1 METKSQFIISE
12 NGTFYREDI
21 TRREI
26 IVGDALQRAFT
37 TNIVSTVRNLVEL
50 PGHGPVHMVYEQQQ
64 ATWHFSVPMESIN
77 FRTTFKPILGT
88 ATGETKYKD
97 QLYPTFAPKD
107 STDTIMEIEWNRA
120 MAASSQDAALKL
132 RFLVQVKAHGEG
144 YYCHDHYLFAF
155 DGRGV
160 AYRLPIANLF
170 DTCQVCMGQYD
181 GKSSTAMGSVI
192 LALRQFRSASWN
204 ADLFHSGEIVW
215 KFIRFKAL
223 EKGFETQPII
233 GSWTTLCEKVAPP
246 QLKFC
251 QV

>member
-1 METKSQFIISE
+1 METKTQFIISDD
-12 NGTFYREDI
+12 GTFYREE
-21 TRREI
+21 TTLRQI
-26 IVGDALQRAFT
+26 IPGDAFQRAFT
-37 TNIVSTVRNLVEL
+37 TNIVTTSRNLVEL
-50 PGHGPVHMVYEQQQ
+50 PSHGLVHMVHELT
-64 ATWHFSVPMESIN
+64 AGVWHFSVPMETIN
-77 FRTTFKPILGT
+77 FRTTFKPIT
-88 ATGETKYKD
+88 TEKHKD
-97 QLYPTFAPKD
+97 QLYPTFAAKE

-120 MAASSQDAALKL
+120 AAMASQDVAMRIRL
-132 RFLVQVKAHGEG
+132 LVQVKMHGDG
-144 YYCHDHYLFAF
+144 YYAYDHYLFAF

-170 DTCQVCMGQYD
+170 DTCQICMGKYD
-181 GKSSTAMGSVI
+181 AISSTAMGSVI

-204 ADLFHSGEIVW
+204 ADLFRNSDNVW

-233 GSWTTLCEKVAPP
+233 GAWTTLCEKVSTP